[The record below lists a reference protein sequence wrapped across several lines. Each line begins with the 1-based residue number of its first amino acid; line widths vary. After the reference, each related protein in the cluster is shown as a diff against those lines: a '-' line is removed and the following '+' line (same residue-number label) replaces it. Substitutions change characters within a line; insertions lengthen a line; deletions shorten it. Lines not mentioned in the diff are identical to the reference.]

1 MKIMEK
7 DAEARRLKR
16 MKREKVAKGALV
28 LLSESAFLAAGSV
41 LFLSVSTFPPL
52 RSIERQR

>member
-16 MKREKVAKGALV
+16 RRREKVAKGVLV
-28 LLSESAFLAAGSV
+28 LLSYE
-41 LFLSVSTFPPL
+41 LFS
-52 RSIERQR
+52 